1 MNPHNAVTY
10 LDNAATSWPKPPD
23 VAAAMTDFLA
33 HESANPGRAG
43 HRMAVAAEKML
54 DRVRK
59 QLTEF
64 IGGTDIHRLIFAMN
78 CTDALN
84 MAFKSLLRS
93 GDHVITTM
101 LEHNSV
107 SRPLQTMA
115 DAGFITLTR
124 VGFSPAT
131 GVIDPDEVKKAITP
145 QTRIIA
151 LTHASNVTG
160 TIQPVAAVGKIACE
174 HGIKFLLD
182 TAQTIGVVPIN
193 VISDYVDLLAFPGH
207 KSLLG
212 PTGTGGL
219 YIHTTVNMEDL
230 IAFREGGTG
239 GDSSTP
245 TQPRLMPYLLEGG
258 TPNTVGIAGLG
269 AATDFVIRHNPAETL
284 AHERALVQRFVDGVA
299 DIAAL
304 TIYGPQGPD
313 AAANRVGTVS
323 FNVEGYSPQELG
335 GILDESFS
343 IAVRPG
349 LHCSPYAHRVLET
362 FPDGSIRMSPG
373 YFNTAAD
380 IDLLLQ
386 ALHEITA

>member
-1 MNPHNAVTY
+1 MILQNAVTY
-10 LDNAATSWPKPPD
+10 LDNAATSWPKPPE
-23 VAAAMTDFLA
+23 VAAAMTEFLA
-33 HESANPGRAG
+33 HDAANPGRAG
-43 HRMAVAAEKML
+43 HRMAVAAEKMI

-84 MAFKSLLRS
+84 IAFKSILRS

-107 SRPLQTMA
+107 SRPLQSMA

-124 VGFSPAT
+124 VSFSPQT
-131 GVIDPDEVKKAITP
+131 GVIDPDDVKKAITP
-145 QTRIIA
+145 KTRMIA
-151 LTHASNVTG
+151 ITHASNVLG
-160 TIQPVAAVGKIACE
+160 TVQPAAAVGKIARE
-174 HGIKFLLD
+174 HGVLFLLD
-182 TAQTIGVVPIN
+182 TAQTIGAVPIN
-193 VISDYVDLLAFPGH
+193 IAHEHVDMLAFPGH

-219 YIHTTVNMEDL
+219 YLHTTINMDDL

-239 GDSSTP
+239 GDSSTA

-269 AATDFVIRHNPAETL
+269 AATDFVIQHDPAKTL
-284 AHERALVQRFVDGVA
+284 AHEKALVQRFIDGVA

-304 TIYGPQGPD
+304 NIYGPVGPD
-313 AAANRVGTVS
+313 AAANRVGTVC
-323 FNVEGYSPQELG
+323 FNVEGFSPQELG

-349 LHCSPYAHRVLET
+349 LHCSPYAHRVLNS
-362 FPDGSIRMSPG
+362 FPDGTVRVSPG
-373 YFNTAAD
+373 HFNSAAD

-386 ALHEITA
+386 ALHEIAG

>member
-1 MNPHNAVTY
+1 MKSQNDVTY
-10 LDNAATSWPKPPD
+10 LDNAATSWPKPPE
-23 VAAAMTDFLA
+23 VAAAMTEFLEHDA
-33 HESANPGRAG
+33 ANPGRAG
-43 HRMAVAAEKML
+43 HRMAVAAEKMI

-84 MAFKSLLRS
+84 IAFKSILRS

-107 SRPLQTMA
+107 SRPLQSMA
-115 DAGFITLTR
+115 DSGFITLTR
-124 VGFSPAT
+124 VGFSTQT
-131 GVIDPDEVKKAITP
+131 GVIDPDEVKKAITSK
-145 QTRIIA
+145 TRMIA
-151 LTHASNVTG
+151 MTHASNVLG
-160 TIQPVAAVGKIACE
+160 TVQPAAVVGKIARE
-174 HGIKFLLD
+174 HGVLFLLD
-182 TAQTIGVVPIN
+182 TAQTIGAVPIN
-193 VISDYVDLLAFPGH
+193 ILHEHADMLAFPGH

-219 YIHTTVNMEDL
+219 YLHTTVNMDDL
-230 IAFREGGTG
+230 TAFREGGTG
-239 GDSSTP
+239 GDSATA

-269 AATDFVIRHNPAETL
+269 AAIEFVVKHDPAKTL
-284 AHERALVQRFVDGVA
+284 AHEQALVQRFMDGVA

-304 TIYGPQGPD
+304 NIYGPSGLN
-313 AAANRVGTVS
+313 AAAHRVGTIS
-323 FNVEGYSPQELG
+323 FNVEGLSPQELG

-349 LHCSPYAHRVLET
+349 LHCSPYAHRVIGA
-362 FPDGSIRMSPG
+362 FPDGAVRVSPG
-373 YFNTAAD
+373 HFNTAAD
-380 IDLLLQ
+380 IDLLIQ
-386 ALHEITA
+386 ALHEVAA